1 MAEENSQ
8 ISDGSEDKFQRA
20 GQVLADARKS
30 KGLSL
35 EDVSARLK
43 ITVPYLKALEDCE
56 YDQLPGT
63 AFVRGYLRSYAKLV
77 EVDDKHILSLYGE
90 TVQADEQVARML
102 REKPLD
108 NHGVP
113 GGKWLAIVSLV
124 LLVAFVGGSV
134 YWWNN
139 QAAPAGTAPVR
150 TVNVSPATE
159 PEEQE
164 SPVATTAQAAA
175 EEAVAE
181 EGAPATEV
189 AAAEAQLAEQ
199 EPAPVATVDAAVE
212 TAVKSAEEAAP
223 VAEPVQPVAEVA
235 PNSETPKPAVEVS
248 AQDLLVVR
256 FSDECWLEVRDAED
270 QVLFSGLKPA
280 NSELTLTGNG
290 PLKIKFGNA
299 ASVSEVIFNGETVT
313 KEIPASSRG
322 VGRLTLG

>member
-1 MAEENSQ
+1 MAEENIQ
-8 ISDGSEDKFQRA
+8 MSDGSEDKFQRA

-43 ITVPYLKALEDCE
+43 ITVPYLKALENCE

-77 EVDDKHILSLYGE
+77 EVDDKHILLLYGE

-124 LLVAFVGGSV
+124 LLVSFVGSSV

-159 PEEQE
+159 PEDQA
-164 SPVATTAQAAA
+164 SPAGTKN
-175 EEAVAE
+175 EAVAE
-181 EGAPATEV
+181 ESVPATEV
-189 AAAEAQLAEQ
+189 VTLEAQPAEQ
-199 EPAPVATVDAAVE
+199 DQAPAPVAAAETV
-212 TAVKSAEEAAP
+212 EEVAP
-223 VAEPVQPVAEVA
+223 VADIA
-235 PNSETPKPAVEVS
+235 PKPEAPKPEVETLV
-248 AQDLLVVR
+248 QDLLVVR

-280 NSELTLTGNG
+280 NSELALTGDG